1 MKKVSILLTTF
12 FASTAVT
19 ANAQTINSKVIDNF
33 NPSTVRSVYEI
44 VRHLPLNQA
53 KQISLARAIEQEDS
67 LFADLLRKE
76 QVLGTKSQ
84 KALNELHKKNLKS
97 ILSEDEMDQYY
108 RGISDTE
115 AEALAVTARETIN
128 PQIKGGYQDGKFIYA
143 SFYKIYLESKVAELK
158 YADDPARLKAAL
170 KKIKEDEF
178 KVLLDKSGIVAT
190 EELKG
195 SRAWTFKPNTPVR

>member
-1 MKKVSILLTTF
+1 MKKVSILLTIF
-12 FASTAVT
+12 FAAVAVT
-19 ANAQTINSKVIDNF
+19 ANAQTINPKVIDNF
-33 NPSTVRSVYEI
+33 NPSTVRGVYEI
-44 VRHLPLNQA
+44 IRHVPLNEA
-53 KQISLARAIEQEDS
+53 KQVELARAIEQEDS

-76 QVLGTKSQ
+76 QVLGTISQ
-84 KALNELHKKNLKS
+84 KKLSDLHKKNMLS
-97 ILSEDEMDQYY
+97 ILSEEEMDQYY

-128 PQIKGGYQDGKFIYA
+128 PQINGGYQDGKFIYA

-158 YADDPARLKAAL
+158 YSDDPARLKAAL
-170 KKIKEDEF
+170 KKIREDEF

-190 EELKG
+190 DELKG

>member
-1 MKKVSILLTTF
+1 MRKVSILLTF
-12 FASTAVT
+12 IFAAVVVT
-19 ANAQTINSKVIDNF
+19 ANAQTVSPKLIDTF
-33 NPSTVRSVYEI
+33 HPSTVRGVYEI
-44 VRHLPLNQA
+44 IRHVPLNET
-53 KQISLARAIEQEDS
+53 KQIALARAIEQEDS

-84 KALNELHKKNLKS
+84 KKLSDLRNKNLHS
-97 ILSEDEMDQYY
+97 ILSEEEMDQYY

-128 PQIKGGYQDGKFIYA
+128 PQINGGYQDGKFIYA

-158 YADDPARLKAAL
+158 YAEDPARLKTTL
-170 KKIKEDEF
+170 KKIREDEF
-178 KVLLDKSGIVAT
+178 KVLLDKSGIVAND
-190 EELKG
+190 ELKG

>member
-1 MKKVSILLTTF
+1 MKKVSILLTIF
-12 FASTAVT
+12 FAAVAVT
-19 ANAQTINSKVIDNF
+19 ANAQTINPKVIDNF
-33 NPSTVRSVYEI
+33 NPSTVRGVYEI
-44 VRHLPLNQA
+44 IRHVPLNEA
-53 KQISLARAIEQEDS
+53 KQVELARAIEQEDS

-76 QVLGTKSQ
+76 QVLGTISQ
-84 KALNELHKKNLKS
+84 KKLSDLHKKNMLS
-97 ILSEDEMDQYY
+97 ILSEKEMDQYY

-128 PQIKGGYQDGKFIYA
+128 PQINGGYQDGKFIYA

-170 KKIKEDEF
+170 KKIREDEF

-190 EELKG
+190 DELKG

>member
-1 MKKVSILLTTF
+1 MKKVSILLSMF
-12 FASTAVT
+12 FAAVAIT
-19 ANAQTINSKVIDNF
+19 ANAQTASQKLIDSF

-44 VRHLPLNQA
+44 IRHIPLDEA
-53 KQISLARAIEQEDS
+53 KQIALARAIEQEDS

-84 KALNELHKKNLKS
+84 KTLSDLRKKNLQT
-97 ILSEDEMDQYY
+97 ILSENELDQYY

-128 PQIKGGYQDGKFIYA
+128 PQINGGYQDGKFIYA

-158 YADDPARLKAAL
+158 YADDPARLKSAL
-170 KKIKEDEF
+170 KKIREDEF
-178 KVLLDKSGIVAT
+178 RVLLDKSGIVAT
-190 EELKG
+190 DELKG

>member
-1 MKKVSILLTTF
+1 MKKVSILLSMF
-12 FASTAVT
+12 FAAVAIT
-19 ANAQTINSKVIDNF
+19 ANAQTASQKLIDSF
-33 NPSTVRSVYEI
+33 NPSSVRSVHEI
-44 VRHLPLNQA
+44 IRHIPLDEA
-53 KQISLARAIEQEDS
+53 KQIALARAIEQEDS

-84 KALNELHKKNLKS
+84 KTLSDLRKKNLQT
-97 ILSEDEMDQYY
+97 ILSENELDQYY

-128 PQIKGGYQDGKFIYA
+128 PQINGGYQDGKFIYA

-158 YADDPARLKAAL
+158 YADDPARLKSAL
-170 KKIKEDEF
+170 KKIREDEF
-178 KVLLDKSGIVAT
+178 RVLLDKSGIVAT
-190 EELKG
+190 DELKG

>member
-1 MKKVSILLTTF
+1 MKKVSILLTIF
-12 FASTAVT
+12 FAAVAVT
-19 ANAQTINSKVIDNF
+19 ANAQTINPKVIDNF
-33 NPSTVRSVYEI
+33 NPSTVRGVYEI
-44 VRHLPLNQA
+44 IRHVPLNEA
-53 KQISLARAIEQEDS
+53 KQVELARAIEQEDS

-76 QVLGTKSQ
+76 QVLGTISQ
-84 KALNELHKKNLKS
+84 KKLSDLHKKNMLS
-97 ILSEDEMDQYY
+97 ILSEEEMDQYY

-128 PQIKGGYQDGKFIYA
+128 PQINGGYQDGKFIYA

-170 KKIKEDEF
+170 KKIREDEF

-190 EELKG
+190 DELKG

>member
-1 MKKVSILLTTF
+1 MRKVSILLTIF
-12 FASTAVT
+12 FAAVAVT
-19 ANAQTINSKVIDNF
+19 ANAQTINPKVIDNF
-33 NPSTVRSVYEI
+33 NPSTVRGVYEI
-44 VRHLPLNQA
+44 IRHVPLNEA
-53 KQISLARAIEQEDS
+53 KQVELARAIEQEDS

-76 QVLGTKSQ
+76 QVLGTISQ
-84 KALNELHKKNLKS
+84 KKLSDLHKKNMLS
-97 ILSEDEMDQYY
+97 ILSEEEMDQYY

-128 PQIKGGYQDGKFIYA
+128 PQINGGYQDGKFIYA

-158 YADDPARLKAAL
+158 YSDDPARLKAAL
-170 KKIKEDEF
+170 KKIREDEF

-190 EELKG
+190 DELKG